1 MAHGRYAD
9 AIASVTAIQKTGTSG
24 ANLSNTRGVAE
35 LMAGKPD
42 RALAAFDEAIA
53 ADSELLEARFNRGV
67 TLLKLKRYSEA
78 AADLQTVYDL
88 PDHNLRAR
96 AAFHHALAD
105 DAAGRIDDAHI
116 WLDRA
121 LAADPGLDDAMLY
134 LGVIHERKR
143 SFGDAGKLYR
153 AYLNKH
159 PDSLVATL
167 RFGVAAHRAGFH
179 DTAAKYLKQVVE
191 RAPDSMEAAEARPLL
206 VMWSD

>member
-1 MAHGRYAD
+1 MAHGRYAE
-9 AIASVTAIQKTGTSG
+9 AIASVAAVEKLGTTD

-35 LMAGKPD
+35 LMRGQLEQAI
-42 RALAAFDEAIA
+42 AAFDKAIA
-53 ADSELLEARFNRGV
+53 ANGDFLEARFNRAIA
-67 TLLKLKRYSEA
+67 LLKLKRYGDA
-78 AADLQTVYDL
+78 AAEFQTVYDR
-88 PDHNLRAR
+88 PDHDLRAR

-105 DAAGRIDDAHI
+105 DAAGRVDDAQI
-116 WLDRA
+116 WLKRA
-121 LAADPGLDDAMLY
+121 LAVDPGLDDATLY
-134 LGVIHERKR
+134 LGVLYERKR
-143 SFGDAGKLYR
+143 AFGDAGKLYR
-153 AYLNKH
+153 AYLDKH